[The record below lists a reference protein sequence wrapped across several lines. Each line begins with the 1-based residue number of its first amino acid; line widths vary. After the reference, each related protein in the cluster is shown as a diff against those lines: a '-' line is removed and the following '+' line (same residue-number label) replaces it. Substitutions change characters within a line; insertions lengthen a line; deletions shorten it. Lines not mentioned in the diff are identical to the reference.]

1 MDDTEKWAA
10 VEEGIELLQ
19 EGRLEDAMAELLR
32 VAEENESNE
41 YAHYF
46 LGNAYFEKGDHAKA
60 LKCYVTALD
69 IVPDYIGAMI
79 GAGQSLRYL
88 GDHDR
93 ALRMG
98 RQVLRK
104 RPDDQDA
111 LFLVGATFFQR
122 GDYPQ
127 AQPFLEHFLETNPEI
142 EVALEVEGMLQ
153 ICRGEVEP
161 PIQA

>member
-1 MDDTEKWAA
+1 MDDSEKWAA

-19 EGRLEDAMAELLR
+19 ESRLEDAMAELLR
-32 VAEENESNE
+32 VAEECSENE

-60 LKCYVTALD
+60 LKCYVKALD

>member
-1 MDDTEKWAA
+1 MDDETKWSE
-10 VEEGIELLQ
+10 VEEGMELLQ
-19 EGRLEDAMAELLR
+19 EGRLDEASAELLR
-32 VAEENESNE
+32 VAEAHPKNE

-46 LGNAYFEKGDHAKA
+46 LGNAYFERGDHAKA
-60 LKCYVTALD
+60 LKCYVAALD
-69 IVPDYIGAMI
+69 VVPDYIGAMI
-79 GAGQSLRYL
+79 GAGQCLRML

-104 RPDDQDA
+104 RPDDPDA

-142 EVALEVEGMLQ
+142 EIALEVEGMLQ
-153 ICRGEVEP
+153 ICRGDVEP
-161 PIQA
+161 PVQA